1 MFSIANWLQVIIKVL
16 MNPSRAVDQARFYL
30 FCFRTNALLTMV
42 ILAHVIAVLQWV
54 SSWLQV
60 GSASLSLSVLLTAIF
75 VGEGKTV
82 PPSTSTTHIR
92 DNSVMSNNINNLP
105 RVNHLGNVS
114 ISNQSSA
121 TFSSVSCHLAM
132 TESAAH
138 WEINEC
144 WAAVD
149 LQSLIWAVTGPDG
162 SRGLPSHLSG
172 GRQSESGHHPVISQ
186 PGRGWERPPLWP
198 PLYLVRICDI
208 QLLFRPT
215 SVRSSWCM
223 CKNCLQWKIGE

>member
-1 MFSIANWLQVIIKVL
+1 
-16 MNPSRAVDQARFYL
+16 
-30 FCFRTNALLTMV
+30 MV

-92 DNSVMSNNINNLP
+92 DNSVMSNNINILN

-114 ISNQSSA
+114 ILTSA
-121 TFSSVSCHLAM
+121 TFPAFPSHRLWRNPGCRFWDEWMLSRQIVAISWLSWLSSQLK
-132 TESAAH
+132 
-138 WEINEC
+138 
-144 WAAVD
+144 
-149 LQSLIWAVTGPDG
+149 LILPPAGPDG
-162 SRGLPSHLSG
+162 RLPSHLSG
-172 GRQSESGHHPVISQ
+172 GRQSESGHHPPVISQ
-186 PGRGWERPPLWP
+186 PGQEWGWLPPR
-198 PLYLVRICDI
+198 YLVRFCDI
-208 QLLFRPT
+208 QLLFRPS
-215 SVRSSWCM
+215 SVRSSWCKI

>member
-114 ISNQSSA
+114 ILTSPRLLS
-121 TFSSVSCHLAM
+121 
-132 TESAAH
+132 
-138 WEINEC
+138 
-144 WAAVD
+144 
-149 LQSLIWAVTGPDG
+149 
-162 SRGLPSHLSG
+162 LPSQATGYDGTGMQILRWMNAEH
-172 GRQSESGHHPVISQ
+172 RVQ
-186 PGRGWERPPLWP
+186 LWYP
-198 PLYLVRICDI
+198 DLTD
-208 QLLFRPT
+208 
-215 SVRSSWCM
+215 
-223 CKNCLQWKIGE
+223 N

>member
-92 DNSVMSNNINNLP
+92 DNSVMSNNINILN

-114 ISNQSSA
+114 ILA
-121 TFSSVSCHLAM
+121 IPHLSYFPGLPRPPAIWRNWDADFEM
-132 TESAAH
+132 
-138 WEINEC
+138 NDC
-144 WAAVD
+144 WA
-149 LQSLIWAVTGPDG
+149 L
-162 SRGLPSHLSG
+162 
-172 GRQSESGHHPVISQ
+172 
-186 PGRGWERPPLWP
+186 
-198 PLYLVRICDI
+198 
-208 QLLFRPT
+208 
-215 SVRSSWCM
+215 
-223 CKNCLQWKIGE
+223 

>member
-114 ISNQSSA
+114 ILTSPHLSA
-121 TFSSVSCHLAM
+121 TFSAFPSHRLWRNWDADSEM
-132 TESAAH
+132 
-138 WEINEC
+138 NEC
-144 WAAVD
+144 SAD
-149 LQSLIWAVTGPDG
+149 S
-162 SRGLPSHLSG
+162 
-172 GRQSESGHHPVISQ
+172 
-186 PGRGWERPPLWP
+186 
-198 PLYLVRICDI
+198 CDI
-208 QLLFRPT
+208 L
-215 SVRSSWCM
+215 
-223 CKNCLQWKIGE
+223 